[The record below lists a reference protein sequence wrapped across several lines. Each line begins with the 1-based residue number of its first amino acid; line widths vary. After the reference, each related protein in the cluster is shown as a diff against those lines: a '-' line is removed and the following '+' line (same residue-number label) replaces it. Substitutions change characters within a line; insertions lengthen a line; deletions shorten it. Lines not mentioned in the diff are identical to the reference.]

1 MLNSVWLETMLFPS
15 ASHHHVMDSQLLR
28 KSTRAPVS
36 RAVGRFFLRPRK
48 NPCFHP
54 RREHLNRTPLVTR
67 VQTCQT
73 LLQESA
79 FPLAD
84 KRRRAA
90 HRLLHLRIA
99 CTVCQQ
105 EQHPSDPRVIRST
118 ATARNSFAK
127 LPMFRLS
134 QHNGSPLHERDITTK
149 HLNVTVH

>member
-1 MLNSVWLETMLFPS
+1 M
-15 ASHHHVMDSQLLR
+15 
-28 KSTRAPVS
+28 
-36 RAVGRFFLRPRK
+36 FFLLFVLPVG
-48 NPCFHP
+48 PVA
-54 RREHLNRTPLVTR
+54 EGTLVWADVAQHAPWNIMLLCAGAVAMTDALANFGFIEL
-67 VQTCQT
+67 

-134 QHNGSPLHERDITTK
+134 QHNGSPFA
-149 HLNVTVH
+149 